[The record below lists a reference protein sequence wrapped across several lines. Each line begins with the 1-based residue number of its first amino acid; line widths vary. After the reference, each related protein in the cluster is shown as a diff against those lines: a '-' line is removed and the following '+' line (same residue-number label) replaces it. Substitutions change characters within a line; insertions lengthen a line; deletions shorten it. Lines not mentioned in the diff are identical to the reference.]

1 MIISQ
6 LTINTI
12 YSASVGTMPQLTFF
26 VCAGIAGLALLL
38 VIFVKPMSSSSKNIA
53 LQAEEEGRNMH

>member
-1 MIISQ
+1 VIFSQ

-26 VCAGIAGLALLL
+26 VCAVIAGLSLLS
-38 VIFVKPMSSSSKNIA
+38 VIFVKPLPSKTTLFN
-53 LQAEEEGRNMH
+53 EEGHQA